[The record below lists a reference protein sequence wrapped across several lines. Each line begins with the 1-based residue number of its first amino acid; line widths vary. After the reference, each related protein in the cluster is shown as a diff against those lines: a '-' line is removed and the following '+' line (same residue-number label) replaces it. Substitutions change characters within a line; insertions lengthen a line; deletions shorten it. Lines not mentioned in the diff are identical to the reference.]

1 MLSQQQLVI
10 QSFIGML
17 DHEHNTT
24 KRGEEK
30 RQMRHEYIK
39 LEESILLIYLK
50 VYEKREQVN

>member
-30 RQMRHEYIK
+30 RQRHEYIK

-50 VYEKREQVN
+50 VYEKR

>member
-50 VYEKREQVN
+50 VYEKR